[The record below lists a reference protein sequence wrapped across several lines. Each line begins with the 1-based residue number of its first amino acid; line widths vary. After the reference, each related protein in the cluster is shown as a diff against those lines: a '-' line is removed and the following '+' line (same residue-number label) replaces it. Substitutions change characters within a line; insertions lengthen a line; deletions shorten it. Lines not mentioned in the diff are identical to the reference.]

1 MDGDILAQQTN
12 KANHPS
18 HQTAMF
24 LRGIES
30 PDDLPPKKTR
40 EERCIEK
47 RREMHRRENIFLYPK
62 NLYPPS
68 SFLRTSILYP
78 KNLYP
83 LFSLLFPPLCGIRFH
98 EARKIIAQ
106 LKGLMLLARRFSV
119 YRSSSK
125 MTFYLKV

>member
-47 RREMHRRENIFLYPK
+47 RREMHRRENIFLYPVS
-62 NLYPPS
+62 PI
-68 SFLRTSILYP
+68 LRTSFLYP
-78 KNLYP
+78 KNL
-83 LFSLLFPPLCGIRFH
+83 FPPLCEIRFH
-98 EARKIIAQ
+98 EARSI
-106 LKGLMLLARRFSV
+106 
-119 YRSSSK
+119 
-125 MTFYLKV
+125 